1 MKKKDNKELLDKVIK
16 DRLMK
21 SMIAEEGS
29 DVAFNEA
36 MEAID
41 RQIQLDNNKKDKLI
55 KAVEIS
61 AAVILTPLIDAKC
74 RQIFAKM
81 ICDFEKD
88 YTFTT
93 TAGKSLSKL
102 FKL

>member
-1 MKKKDNKELLDKVIK
+1 MMKKDNKELLNKVIE
-16 DRLMK
+16 DRLTK
-21 SMIAEEGS
+21 SLEANEGN

-41 RQIQLDNNKKDKLI
+41 RQIQLDNSNRDKMV
-55 KAVEIS
+55 KFVEIG
-61 AAVILTPLIDAKC
+61 AAVLLTPLIDAQC
-74 RQIFAKM
+74 RKAFAKM
-81 ICDFEKD
+81 ICSFEKD

>member
-1 MKKKDNKELLDKVIK
+1 MMKKDNKELLDKVIK

-55 KAVEIS
+55 KADEIS
-61 AAVILTPLIDAKC
+61 AAVVLTP
-74 RQIFAKM
+74 
-81 ICDFEKD
+81 
-88 YTFTT
+88 
-93 TAGKSLSKL
+93 
-102 FKL
+102 

>member
-1 MKKKDNKELLDKVIK
+1 MMKKDNKELLDKGIK
-16 DRLMK
+16 ERLMK

-61 AAVILTPLIDAKC
+61 AEVILTPLIDAKY

-81 ICDFEKD
+81 I
-88 YTFTT
+88 
-93 TAGKSLSKL
+93 
-102 FKL
+102 